1 MVGVV
6 LRLRE
11 ERRRQRG
18 PAAAGGAAGG
28 RAPTAQ
34 GEGNDNSLLGVGG
47 GCESPPAS
55 LRFGGGGG

>member
-1 MVGVV
+1 MVGMV

-34 GEGNDNSLLGVGG
+34 GEGDDNSLLGVGG
-47 GCESPPAS
+47 GCKSPPAS
-55 LRFGGGGG
+55 L